1 MASKRCLSTEVGCPR
16 WIALKMVFKAD
27 ADQWWS
33 KKSGRFH
40 AAISPLGAFPKKKEN
55 AMNFGKLAM
64 LHRMAGCIPILLYSS
79 PREEDVKK
87 LFHYLQSLCNG
98 SGDLVSRKD
107 AILCKNPFL
116 AHHLKEIICKQKI
129 VPPSDESL
137 CIPGSFM
144 FLWFCSECK
153 NSGRNFLAGVFWWRF
168 EKFTNRDI
176 LR

>member
-1 MASKRCLSTEVGCPR
+1 LHQEWHQNDACQPRSDTHGELLWKWFSKQMR
-16 WIALKMVFKAD
+16 IND
-27 ADQWWS
+27 DQKNPDGFMPPYRLLVHS
-33 KKSGRFH
+33 
-40 AAISPLGAFPKKKEN
+40 LKKKEN

-137 CIPGSFM
+137 CIPGSCI
-144 FLWFCSECK
+144 FL
-153 NSGRNFLAGVFWWRF
+153 
-168 EKFTNRDI
+168 
-176 LR
+176 